1 MKYSPKIDENG
12 VEYFMDDED
21 HVWLEKVNDT
31 RQKSHGM
38 KPVTHDQ
45 FEGVIDR
52 LEKDSIFET
61 NSKKNSLDDT
71 DNAVCCVCNDGEVT
85 FQLFFLFFFNSLNLV
100 Q

>member
-61 NSKKNSLDDT
+61 NSKKSSLDDT

-85 FQLFFLFFFNSLNLV
+85 FQFFITKFFNTNNLV